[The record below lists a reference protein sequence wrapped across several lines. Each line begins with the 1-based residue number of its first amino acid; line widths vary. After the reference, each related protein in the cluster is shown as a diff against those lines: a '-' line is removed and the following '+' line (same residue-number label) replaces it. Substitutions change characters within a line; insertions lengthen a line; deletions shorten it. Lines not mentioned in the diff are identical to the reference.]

1 MHVRGRLKVIHP
13 KKIGMEAAISI
24 FSFALASLAVYRI
37 SRMITDEEGPFR
49 AFTWLRGLARPD
61 TWIGRGLECIMC
73 VSFWIALP
81 IALYIGGDWLLTW
94 PALSAI
100 TVVIRK
106 WEQKR

>member
-1 MHVRGRLKVIHP
+1 MNLITL
-13 KKIGMEAAISI
+13 ILAA
-24 FSFALASLAVYRI
+24 LAVYRI
-37 SRMITDEEGPFR
+37 SRMITDEEGPF
-49 AFTWLRGLARPD
+49 AIFVKVRGLAKPD

-94 PALSAI
+94 PALSAV
-100 TVVIRK
+100 TVIIRK